1 MTQPRKI
8 IPIAVAAGAA
18 DGPLLQVEA
27 ANKIYARAV
36 SGGFARWR
44 WVMVWL
50 TQLFFYG
57 VPWLQWNG
65 RQAVLFDLEER
76 RFFLFNLALYPQDL
90 IYLAALL
97 ILSAMALFF
106 ATAVAGRVWCG
117 FACPQTVYTQIF
129 MWVERRVE
137 GDRTARMRLDAA
149 PWSAQKIARKG
160 GKQAL
165 WVAISLWTGFTFVGY
180 FTPILT
186 LAASSAAWAAGPY
199 EVFWVLFYGLATYG
213 NAGYLREQVCKQMC
227 PYARFQGAMFDS
239 DTLTIHYD
247 SARGESRG
255 SRPRSA
261 DPKALGLGDCI
272 DCTLCVQVCPTGIDI
287 RNGVQSNCIG
297 CAACIDVCDSVMDKM
312 SYPRGLI
319 RYTSENALAQ
329 GWDRAA
335 LVKRIARPRVLIY
348 GAILLAV
355 AGTLAATLALRS
367 PLRVDVIRDRG
378 VMARVVGHG
387 EVENVYRLK
396 LMNATE
402 APQRYRIDVQG
413 LPGLAMAE
421 THDIE
426 LASIEERLVPV
437 TVRLPADTAASL
449 SGQKLPIA
457 FKVTQLAASG
467 PVAQVLED
475 STFLVPR

>member
-8 IPIAVAAGAA
+8 IPIAVAAGDTA
-18 DGPLLQVEA
+18 GPLLQVEA
-27 ANKIYARAV
+27 AHKIYARSV
-36 SGGFARWR
+36 SGGFASWR

-57 VPWLQWNG
+57 MPWLQWNG
-65 RQAVLFDLEER
+65 RQAVLFDLEGR
-76 RFFLFNLALYPQDL
+76 RFFLFNVALYPQDL
-90 IYLAALL
+90 IYLTALL

-117 FACPQTVYTQIF
+117 FSCPQTVYTQIF

-137 GDRTARMRLDAA
+137 GDRSARMRLDAA
-149 PWSAQKIARKG
+149 PWSVQKFARKG

-199 EVFWVLFYGLATYG
+199 EVFWVLFYALATYG
-213 NAGYLREQVCKQMC
+213 NAGYLREQVCKHMC

-297 CAACIDVCDSVMDKM
+297 CTACIDACDSVMDKM
-312 SYPRGLI
+312 NYPRGLI
-319 RYTSENALAQ
+319 RYTSENGLAQ

-335 LVKRIARPRVLIY
+335 LLKRIVRPRVLIY

-355 AGTLAATLALRS
+355 AGSLAASLATRS

-378 VMARVVGHG
+378 VLARVVGHG
-387 EVENVYRLK
+387 AVENVYRLQI
-396 LMNATE
+396 MNATE
-402 APQRYRIDVQG
+402 TPQRYRIDVEG
-413 LPGLAMAE
+413 LPGLAMAQE
-421 THDIE
+421 IEIE
-426 LASIEERLVPV
+426 LAPVQDRLVPV
-437 TVRLPADTAASL
+437 TVRLPADAAASL
-449 SGQKLPIA
+449 AGQKLPIA
-457 FKVTQLAASG
+457 FRVSQLAGKAQS
-467 PVAQVLED
+467 AQVLED
-475 STFLVPR
+475 STFVIPR